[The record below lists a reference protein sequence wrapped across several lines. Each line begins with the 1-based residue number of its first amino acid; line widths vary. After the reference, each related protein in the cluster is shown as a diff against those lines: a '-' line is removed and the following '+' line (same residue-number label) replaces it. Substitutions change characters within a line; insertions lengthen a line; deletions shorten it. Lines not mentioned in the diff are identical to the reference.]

1 MKCDELLKLLGD
13 YVDGQVDPGLCKELE
28 GHLAGCD
35 PCRVVIDNLRKTIRL
50 YRENDVYELPADF
63 SARLHSALRE
73 KWRSRAAGP
82 GADTPD
88 EKA

>member
-13 YVDGQVDPGLCKELE
+13 YVDGQVDQAICKELE

-50 YRENDVYELPADF
+50 YKENDVYELPVDF
-63 SARLHSALRE
+63 SARLHIALKD
-73 KWRSRAAGP
+73 KWRSLPEQVGGDGAA
-82 GADTPD
+82 DND
-88 EKA
+88 

>member
-13 YVDGQVDPGLCKELE
+13 YVDGQVDPAICKELE

-50 YRENDVYELPADF
+50 YKENNVYELPADF
-63 SARLHSALRE
+63 SARLHGVLKD
-73 KWRSRAAGP
+73 KWRSHSKEAG
-82 GADTPD
+82 GDATA
-88 EKA
+88 EKD